1 MDSLPFFL
9 YLFYLFLL
17 YLFLFLLYLFPAGSQ
32 RSLCRL
38 RGQPTLPVLRL
49 LRMLLQRSQVS
60 CVVLCVCWWHVLD
73 VAACYF
79 VMQQWRGGLCWQQ
92 RLGLECCLCAW
103 WWSCDIVGAI
113 VALLPPTPHPPPPTP
128 HPCPHPT
135 PPPPPAAGAAAAVP
149 QEPVNNGPPMGVEW
163 RNGKP
168 IVRCDAPTL
177 EALTWAVRQ
186 VGAVFS
192 IVLSPP

>member
-9 YLFYLFLL
+9 YLF

-113 VALLPPTPHPPPPTP
+113 VALLPPPPPPHHHHHAP
-128 HPCPHPT
+128 PHPT
-135 PPPPPAAGAAAAVP
+135 TPTHCRCRRCCSPRISQQRAT
-149 QEPVNNGPPMGVEW
+149 NGCRV
-163 RNGKP
+163 
-168 IVRCDAPTL
+168 AQ
-177 EALTWAVRQ
+177 RQ
-186 VGAVFS
+186 AHCSV
-192 IVLSPP
+192 